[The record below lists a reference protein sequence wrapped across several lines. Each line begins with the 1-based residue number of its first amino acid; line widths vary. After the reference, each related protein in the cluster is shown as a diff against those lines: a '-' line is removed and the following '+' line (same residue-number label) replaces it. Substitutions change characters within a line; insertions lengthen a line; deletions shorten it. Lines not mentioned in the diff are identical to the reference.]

1 MGLRKIKF
9 LPGVALVVGSIIGSG
24 LFMKPASMAAQLGS
38 PELLILVW
46 ALAGIF
52 TLMGALVF
60 AELGAMLPQTGGIYA
75 FFRHVFGDFWAFL
88 YGWAAFAVINTAAV
102 AAIAF
107 VCAGYADHF
116 LHLPEFNAAIVQKWR
131 WDIPFI
137 GTLYPLDHIGVK
149 LLAVFIVLLLSWL
162 NARSLAA
169 GNAFQFFSTLLKVL
183 VIGALILGIFFSGNG
198 DLQNCRSDSIII
210 QNENWLGGLVLAM
223 TGAFYAYDGWG
234 NITFVAG
241 EIHEP
246 RRNIPR
252 MLLAGV
258 LICMAI
264 YMLVNLAYLYV
275 LPIDAMADSE
285 LVARD
290 AAARAWGNTSGDII
304 AAMIVL
310 CTLGAVNG
318 NILACSRVSFA
329 MGRDSLFPA
338 AIGREHPKSGTPR
351 NALWLH
357 AIWTCG
363 FILTG
368 SFDMLADMFVFITW
382 IAYGMGAVALFIL
395 RKREPQ
401 HPRPYRVWGYPLVP
415 ILFLGF
421 TLFYFVSTLISDT
434 QNYLAGRQPVVN
446 SLLGML
452 ITALGIPLFYLFR
465 KRKNQEPAN

>member
-1 MGLRKIKF
+1 MRKIKF

-38 PELLILVW
+38 PESLILVW

-116 LHLPEFNAAIVQKWR
+116 LHLPELNEGLVQSWR
-131 WDIPFI
+131 WDIPFV

-162 NARSLAA
+162 NARSLQA

-183 VIGALILGIFFSGNG
+183 VIAALILGIFLSE
-198 DLQNCRSDSIII
+198 NCDIENWRSDSNVI
-210 QNENWLGGLVLAM
+210 NNNNWLGGLVLAM

-241 EIHEP
+241 EVHDP

-258 LICMAI
+258 LICMTI
-264 YMLVNLAYLYV
+264 YLLVNLAYLYV
-275 LPIDAMADSE
+275 LPIDAMASSG

-290 AAARAWGNTSGDII
+290 AAALAWGNTSGDII

-329 MGRDSLFPA
+329 MARDGLFPA
-338 AIGREHPKSGTPR
+338 AIGRQSPRTGTPR
-351 NALWLH
+351 QALWLH

-382 IAYGMGAVALFIL
+382 IAYGMGAVALFVL
-395 RKREPQ
+395 RKREPTLQ
-401 HPRPYRVWGYPLVP
+401 RPYRVWGYPIVP
-415 ILFLGF
+415 LFFLAF
-421 TLFYFVSTLISDT
+421 TLFYFVSTLVSDT
-434 QNYLAGRQPVVN
+434 QNYLQGRQPVVN
-446 SLLGML
+446 SVLGML
-452 ITALGIPLFYLFR
+452 ITALGIPLYYFFR
-465 KRKNQEPAN
+465 RKKHQEAAN